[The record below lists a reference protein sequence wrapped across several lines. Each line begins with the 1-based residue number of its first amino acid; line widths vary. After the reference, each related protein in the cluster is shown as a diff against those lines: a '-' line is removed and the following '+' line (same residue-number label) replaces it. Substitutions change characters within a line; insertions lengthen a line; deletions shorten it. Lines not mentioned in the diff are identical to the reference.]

1 MRFNMS
7 KKTTAT
13 ATATAKQ
20 VEVLSIQD
28 KKFIDIEMVDV
39 MAQAHSAGLK
49 RSELIFQVAN
59 STKKLIGKDCT
70 KERWELIFA
79 DFENRLVNTK
89 QIIPTTARNYRVEVV
104 AILKADGVVKPK
116 GTSKTAKHEQGKKEK
131 QDALEKKLEHV
142 SIENLKAE
150 LVQLSDKLDKD
161 SKQRFKDIQS
171 IVLKKAKAIQD
182 EQDAKE
188 SQELKDFKS
197 QYTDWFNGLLKT
209 QEGRTELIALRLN
222 KEVRAVVQKVLN

>member
-1 MRFNMS
+1 MS

-13 ATATAKQ
+13 ATAT
-20 VEVLSIQD
+20 EVLSVQD

-49 RSELIFQVAN
+49 RSELTFQVAN

-104 AILKADGVVKPK
+104 AILKADGIVKPK

-197 QYTDWFNGLLKT
+197 QYSDWFNGLLKT

>member
-7 KKTTAT
+7 KKITKAVQK
-13 ATATAKQ
+13 A
-20 VEVLSIQD
+20 VEVLSVQD

-49 RSELIFQVAN
+49 RNELIFQVAN

-104 AILKADGVVKPK
+104 AILKADGIKKPL

>member
-7 KKTTAT
+7 KKITKAVQK
-13 ATATAKQ
+13 A
-20 VEVLSIQD
+20 VEVLSVQD

-39 MAQAHSAGLK
+39 MAQAHNAGLK
-49 RSELIFQVAN
+49 RSELVFQVAN
-59 STKKLIGKDCT
+59 ASKSLVKDCT
-70 KERWELIFA
+70 KDKWELVWS

-89 QIIPTTARNYRVEVV
+89 SILPSTARNYRVEVV
-104 AILKADGVVKPK
+104 NILKAEGIKKPL

>member
-1 MRFNMS
+1 MS
-7 KKTTAT
+7 KKITKAVQK
-13 ATATAKQ
+13 A
-20 VEVLSIQD
+20 VEVLSVQD

-39 MAQAHSAGLK
+39 MAQAHNAGLK
-49 RSELIFQVAN
+49 RSELVFQVAN
-59 STKKLIGKDCT
+59 ASKSLVKDCT
-70 KERWELIFA
+70 KDKWELVWS

-89 QIIPTTARNYRVEVV
+89 SILPSTARNYRVEVV
-104 AILKADGVVKPK
+104 NILKAEGIKKPL

>member
-1 MRFNMS
+1 MS

-13 ATATAKQ
+13 TATAKQ
-20 VEVLSIQD
+20 VEVLSVQD
-28 KKFIDIEMVDV
+28 KKFIDVEMVDV

-49 RSELIFQVAN
+49 RSELTFQVAN

-104 AILKADGVVKPK
+104 KILKADGIVKPK
-116 GTSKTAKHEQGKKEK
+116 GTSKTAKHEQAKKQT
-131 QDALEKKLEHV
+131 QDEVEKKYEHI
-142 SIENLKAE
+142 SIENLKSE
-150 LVQLSDKLDKD
+150 LINLSDKTDKD
-161 SKQRFKDIQS
+161 SKQKFKEVS
-171 IVLKKAKAIQD
+171 SVVFKKAKAIQD

-188 SQELKDFKS
+188 SQEEKDFKS
-197 QYTDWFNGLLKT
+197 EYTTWFQGLLKT
-209 QEGRTELIALRLN
+209 QEGKQELIALRLN